1 MIPLNANLVVRCAV
15 ADIGSGWGG
24 RGDRAGS
31 AGTSPEVVDVI
42 RHAQRLVDEPWPAI
56 GRPLGWHVEAALV
69 GDFTALAAAV
79 LRARD

>member
-1 MIPLNANLVVRCAV
+1 MIRLTLNLAVRCAV
-15 ADIGSGWGG
+15 SDMGSCWAD
-24 RGDRAGS
+24 RGDSAGS
-31 AGTSPEVVDVI
+31 AGASPEVLDVI